1 MKRGLCFN
9 EFTESKITFRPTY
22 KFNVNSDEYDSGP
35 KKRLPSWTDRILY
48 IQNPSFLECKSY
60 FCDNTLK
67 ISDHKPVY
75 ATFNVHVDLFAKIN
89 DESHELTGVPQEDL
103 LKYKSESQV
112 CTIM

>member
-9 EFTESKITFRPTY
+9 EFTEAKITFRPTY
-22 KFNVNSDEYDSGP
+22 KFNINSDDYDSGP

-48 IQNPSFLECKSY
+48 INNPKLECISY
-60 FCDNTLK
+60 YSDTSLK

-75 ATFNVHVDLFAKIN
+75 SSFNIHVDLFTQLN
-89 DESHELTGVPQEDL
+89 EESHELSGVPQDDL

-112 CTIM
+112 CVIM

>member
-9 EFTESKITFRPTY
+9 EFTEAKLTFRPTY

-48 IQNPSFLECKSY
+48 INNPKVLKCLSY
-60 FCDNTLK
+60 HSDTSLK

-75 ATFNVHVDLFAKIN
+75 ATFKISIDQLN
-89 DESHELTGVPQEDL
+89 EGGDGLE
-103 LKYKSESQV
+103 YKAVSQV
-112 CTIM
+112 CVIS